1 MQNFSPQRGPSDPS
15 DPSDPHG
22 PNGPSGT
29 PGGPGS
35 PDRPGPPEEAA
46 RVSGALV
53 FVLVVVV
60 VHAVGTA
67 LGGWVVLDENYSKQ
81 EHGQDLILPMEM
93 AWFVALFC
101 WGLAALQVACVALSG
116 RRRPW
121 IRAVLA
127 ACLALVACSTLIGFL
142 GSLLSGAPSLAVLL
156 VFGID
161 AAALWVLFGGAAH
174 RWFSVRGPAPTSP
187 RG

>member
-15 DPSDPHG
+15 DPPG
-22 PNGPSGT
+22 PAGTSG
-29 PGGPGS
+29 
-35 PDRPGPPEEAA
+35 RPGPLARPGPSEAVA
-46 RVSGALV
+46 RIPGALV
-53 FVLVVVV
+53 FVLVVVA

-81 EHGQDLILPMEM
+81 EHGQDLILPMDM

-101 WGLAALQVACVALSG
+101 WGLAALQAACVALSG

-121 IRAVLA
+121 TRAVLA

-142 GSLLSGAPSLAVLL
+142 GSLLSGAPSLPVLL

-161 AAALWVLFGGAAH
+161 AAALWVLLGGTAH
-174 RWFSVRGPAPTSP
+174 RWFSVRGPAPTTP